1 MGGGVSLRR
10 RHRRKA
16 SKEERNELVPVWGQ
30 GTDTRWDV
38 FKKVLAHWRE
48 NQEANRDGLRQ

>member
-1 MGGGVSLRR
+1 MGEVSLRG

-30 GTDTRWDV
+30 GTDPRWDV
-38 FKKVLAHWRE
+38 FKKVLAHWRK
-48 NQEANRDGLRQ
+48 NKEASGDGLRQ